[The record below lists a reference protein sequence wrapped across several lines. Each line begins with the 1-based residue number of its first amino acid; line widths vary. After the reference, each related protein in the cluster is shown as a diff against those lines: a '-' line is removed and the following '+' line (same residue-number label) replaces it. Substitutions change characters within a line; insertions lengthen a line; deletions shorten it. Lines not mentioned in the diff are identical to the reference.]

1 MTDALA
7 LRQVSGRVPAP
18 RPPVIS
24 DAALVGAKLSRPEVP
39 PGYVDRPRLRAALD
53 TGTRGPVTLVT
64 GGPGWGKTL
73 LVAAWAAA
81 AEASRSICWL
91 TLDNDDDE
99 PRVFWSYLLAALVEA
114 VPFGRTVPWRRW
126 TPEVA

>member
-39 PGYVDRPRLRAALD
+39 S
-53 TGTRGPVTLVT
+53 TGHACGLPWTRGR
-64 GGPGWGKTL
+64 
-73 LVAAWAAA
+73 
-81 AEASRSICWL
+81 EAR
-91 TLDNDDDE
+91 
-99 PRVFWSYLLAALVEA
+99 
-114 VPFGRTVPWRRW
+114 
-126 TPEVA
+126 

>member
-7 LRQVSGRVPAP
+7 LRQVPGRVPAP

-53 TGTRGPVTLVT
+53 AGTRGPV
-64 GGPGWGKTL
+64 GRDGARRCSWPPGRQRPRHPG
-73 LVAAWAAA
+73 
-81 AEASRSICWL
+81 AS
-91 TLDNDDDE
+91 
-99 PRVFWSYLLAALVEA
+99 A
-114 VPFGRTVPWRRW
+114 G
-126 TPEVA
+126 